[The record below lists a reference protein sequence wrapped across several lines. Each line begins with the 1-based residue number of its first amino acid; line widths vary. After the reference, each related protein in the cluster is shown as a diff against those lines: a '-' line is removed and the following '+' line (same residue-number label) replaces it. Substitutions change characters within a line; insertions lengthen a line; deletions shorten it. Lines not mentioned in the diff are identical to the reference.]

1 MKKFTAFLAAAMLCI
16 AFGACGSQSGTPA
29 ETKPIFTDVVA
40 STQPKLDGAVPRT
53 GGDILGKSTQTLADA
68 GITIPEPQPVTN
80 DKTGLWRYTKIAD
93 NHDFNAYA
101 LDYYKTYFQN
111 DDEVHVII
119 NTETKTTT
127 VIFRIL
133 ARLDVT
139 VYAYSEGEETDA
151 STIAKGDR
159 IAEYYI
165 YTEDGEI
172 EKVFG

>member
-1 MKKFTAFLAAAMLCI
+1 MKKIIAMLAAAMLCTGL
-16 AFGACGSQSGTPA
+16 AACGNKNHTTTDSGA
-29 ETKPIFTDVVA
+29 VFTEVA
-40 STQPKLDGAVPRT
+40 TTQPKLDGAVPRT

-93 NHDFNAYA
+93 SHDFNAYA
-101 LDYYKTYFQN
+101 MDYYKTYFQN

-139 VYAYSEGEETDA
+139 VYTYNEGEETDA

-165 YTEDGEI
+165 YTENGEI
-172 EKVFG
+172 EQVKG